1 MFRSDWRELNNLN
14 FARFDGRLEQR
25 IADLRKDMET
35 GFARFDVKLADLRS
49 ELLKWMFL
57 FWVGNVATTVGVA
70 VAVIG
75 LVRR

>member
-1 MFRSDWRELNNLN
+1 VFRSDWRELNNLN

>member
-49 ELLKWMFL
+49 ELLKWMSL

>member
-35 GFARFDVKLADLRS
+35 GFARLDVKLADLRS
-49 ELLKWMFL
+49 ELLKWMSL